1 MSLILPSAGAPA
13 SSINIKSIIRI
24 SVAHWKMIVT
34 VLMTAFLGTYC
45 LLLVVPRVY
54 KSTVEILIFDPE
66 QQIDQEIQKSVTPF
80 RENLDTVAM
89 NTEIAVIKSKSM
101 ALRVVEKLGLDNQED
116 FRSRNPILAWIEGL
130 GLTKASDS
138 MPEDAEQTK
147 ALRLDR
153 AADLVRTQLE
163 AERLQFSYILAISA
177 TARSPAMAQSLAA
190 AVADDYLSS
199 QHEAREDTLQRVM
212 TWLKSRTEDLQSR
225 IQEEETSI
233 EKLKAAN
240 GLSDVAG
247 RGNITDQQISDL
259 NAQLMVARGE
269 VTEKRAHV
277 EQANRVLATK
287 GDLQE
292 IPEVMTSSAITQLRL
307 QASQLSWQET
317 KLRNELG
324 PNHEAV
330 IAVHNQL
337 AGVNS
342 TISGEAARVIGDL
355 KAAYDT
361 AVQRE
366 HSLELS
372 LQSLANER
380 GDSGE
385 FLRLQELQRAV
396 SADRQLYES
405 YLSQFNELSKMGSVQ
420 AESAR
425 IISAATLPGAPS
437 SPRRLV
443 YYGFGGSLGLTLGF
457 ALAFLPAYFRR
468 GLRTGREVEHA
479 LGYPVL
485 GAIPLMR
492 SDNWS
497 NGSQTTS
504 LVQRM
509 VDAPRSEFGEAVRTT
524 RLGLQLLDPE
534 KNPKVVLI
542 TSSIPGEGKSAAA
555 MLLAASSAQSGQR
568 TVLVDCDLRRHTLSD
583 AFGMPRRGLGD
594 LLSGTADIAEVTIQ
608 DPATGVCVIPTG
620 TVTSN
625 TTDLLAS
632 QQMRDLIAKLRHHYD
647 YVVIDASPVL
657 PVIDAL
663 ALATLADKV
672 LVIVEWDRTPR
683 DTVFE
688 AFNILRPEAHRIA
701 GIVLNKVDPQCLSGY
716 GYGY

>member
-1 MSLILPSAGAPA
+1 
-13 SSINIKSIIRI
+13 
-24 SVAHWKMIVT
+24 MIG
-34 VLMTAFLGTYC
+34 AFLIIALLATYC
-45 LLLVVPRVY
+45 LLLVTPRVY

-66 QQIDQEIQKSVTPF
+66 QQIDQDIQKSVSPF
-80 RENLDTVAM
+80 RQNLDAVAM

-101 ALRVVEKLGLDNQED
+101 ALRVVEKLGLDNQGE
-116 FRSRNPILAWIEGL
+116 FQSRNPVFRWIERL
-130 GLTKASDS
+130 GLTGASDS
-138 MPEDAEQTK
+138 IPENAEQTK

-163 AERLQFSYILAISA
+163 ADRLQFSYILAISA
-177 TARSPAMAQSLAA
+177 SARSPAMAQSLAA

-212 TWLKSRTEDLQSR
+212 TWLKSRIEDLQGR
-225 IQEEETSI
+225 IQGEEASI

-240 GLSDVAG
+240 GLGGDIPG
-247 RGNITDQQISDL
+247 RGNLTDQRINDL
-259 NAQLMVARGE
+259 NAQLMIARGE
-269 VTEKRAHV
+269 VAEKRAHV
-277 EQANRVLATK
+277 EQADRVLATT

-292 IPEVMTSSAITQLRL
+292 IPEVMASSAITQLRL

-330 IAVHNQL
+330 IAIHNQL

-342 TISGEAARVIGDL
+342 TISGEATRVIGDL
-355 KAAYDT
+355 KGEYDT

-372 LQSLANER
+372 LQSLANAH

-385 FLRLQELQRAV
+385 YLRLQELQRAV
-396 SADRQLYES
+396 GADRQLYES

-425 IISAATLPGAPS
+425 IISAATLPEAPS

-443 YYGFGGSLGLTLGF
+443 YYGFGGSFGLTLGF
-457 ALAFLPAYFRR
+457 ALAFVPAYFRR
-468 GLRTGREVEHA
+468 GLRTGTEVEHA
-479 LGYPVL
+479 FGYPVL

-497 NGSQTTS
+497 NGSATTS

-524 RLGLQLLDPE
+524 RLGLQLLDPKE
-534 KNPKVVLI
+534 NPKVVLI

-555 MLLAASSAQSGQR
+555 MLIAASSAQSGQR

-594 LLSGTADIAEVTIQ
+594 LLSGTAEIAEVTIQ

-620 TVTSN
+620 AVTFN

-632 QQMRDLIAKLRHHYD
+632 QQMRDLIAKLRDHYD

-672 LVIVEWDRTPR
+672 LVVVEWDRTPR

-688 AFNILRPEAHRIA
+688 AFNVLRPEAHRIA
-701 GIVLNKVDPQCLSGY
+701 GIILNKVDPQYLPGY